1 VRTLYHQADSIRLIP
16 EAHSEIIFHRLG
28 PRFKSPLVADE
39 PQPSW
44 LQTQKHK
51 HAPRLVCAFLSQNLQ
66 FAKLVRW
73 WCASMR
79 RCRSIK
85 SMVAGKIHASID
97 RRHSA
102 ACTKMKRSFVTLGR
116 SPLLLALNC
125 DRRAQQAQ
133 QPPASRGTTIYTLTA
148 ARSHTC
154 TQHLAK
160 VSLVLRLGSR
170 GEANKSGQTASYY
183 SGRGVQLSSRLRRV
197 YLLFGYLFFTSVC
210 LSMDVRTF
218 ENESSTQSRSN
229 VISKATSPVARI

>member
-1 VRTLYHQADSIRLIP
+1 
-16 EAHSEIIFHRLG
+16 
-28 PRFKSPLVADE
+28 
-39 PQPSW
+39 
-44 LQTQKHK
+44 
-51 HAPRLVCAFLSQNLQ
+51 
-66 FAKLVRW
+66 
-73 WCASMR
+73 MR

-85 SMVAGKIHASID
+85 SMVAGEIHASAID
-97 RRHSA
+97 RRHRECA

-160 VSLVLRLGSR
+160 VSLVLRLAAR
-170 GEANKSGQTASYY
+170 G
-183 SGRGVQLSSRLRRV
+183 GRRIKAAKPPPTTRRATLMSRLRAV
-197 YLLFGYLFFTSVC
+197 YLLFGYLFFTAVC
-210 LSMDVRTF
+210 LMSMDVPTF

-229 VISKATSPVARI
+229 VISKASSPVARM

>member
-1 VRTLYHQADSIRLIP
+1 
-16 EAHSEIIFHRLG
+16 
-28 PRFKSPLVADE
+28 
-39 PQPSW
+39 
-44 LQTQKHK
+44 
-51 HAPRLVCAFLSQNLQ
+51 
-66 FAKLVRW
+66 
-73 WCASMR
+73 MR

-97 RRHSA
+97 RLVTECA

-183 SGRGVQLSSRLRRV
+183 SGVQLSSRLCRASICFLGIYFLR
-197 YLLFGYLFFTSVC
+197 LFVC
-210 LSMDVRTF
+210 RWMFVRLRT
-218 ENESSTQSRSN
+218 RARH
-229 VISKATSPVARI
+229 KAEAT